1 MLMRMTSDDP
11 KYIASHLNIFFTQD
25 GEGYVRSGGTDNQDI
40 EMMDWIQ
47 AAAKN
52 IGAELCSKGG
62 EGLCDE
68 LYDNLQYGIET
79 AEGVIAY
86 LYLAVLQAIEM
97 RGRLKDIEDI
107 LGDEYD
113 LDRLRELVQADRE
126 GRCVVLPCKLHDK
139 VFFIENGYVKETE
152 VDSFRNWTSGRWKIS
167 THTDRM
173 YEHWKGYE
181 IDFSGIGKTVF
192 LSREDA
198 EKALEEMEG
207 KPDG

>member
-1 MLMRMTSDDP
+1 MRMRMTSDDP

-68 LYDNLQYGIET
+68 LYDNLQYGIEIP
-79 AEGVIAY
+79 EGVIAY
-86 LYLAVLQAIEM
+86 LYLAVLQALEM
-97 RGRLKDIEDI
+97 RGRLKDVEDI

-126 GRCVVLPCKLHDK
+126 EKCVILELKEGDPVYELYYLVKGVENPEMELK
-139 VFFIENGYVKETE
+139 VRVVGFEKSMTGQLGKSVFISY
-152 VDSFRNWTSGRWKIS
+152 
-167 THTDRM
+167 
-173 YEHWKGYE
+173 
-181 IDFSGIGKTVF
+181 
-192 LSREDA
+192 EDA
-198 EKALEEMEG
+198 EKAVEMEKNG
-207 KPDG
+207 ND

>member
-1 MLMRMTSDDP
+1 MTISEAIKMLDV
-11 KYIASHLNIFFTQD
+11 L
-25 GEGYVRSGGTDNQDI
+25 YVLD
-40 EMMDWIQ
+40 
-47 AAAKN
+47 AP
-52 IGAELCSKGG
+52 
-62 EGLCDE
+62 
-68 LYDNLQYGIET
+68 NL
-79 AEGVIAY
+79 A
-86 LYLAVLQAIEM
+86 QAINM
-97 RGRLKDIEDI
+97 AKDALREADK
-107 LGDEYD
+107 LGGF
-113 LDRLRELVQADRE
+113 DRLRELVQADRE

-139 VFFIENGYVKETE
+139 VFFIENGCVKETE
-152 VDSFRNWTSGRWKIS
+152 VDSFHNWTSGRWKIS

>member
-1 MLMRMTSDDP
+1 MRMRMTSDDP
-11 KYIASHLNIFFTQD
+11 KYIASHLNIFFTQV

-68 LYDNLQYGIET
+68 LYDNLQYGIEIP
-79 AEGVIAY
+79 EGVIAY
-86 LYLAVLQAIEM
+86 LYLAVLQAREM
-97 RGRLKDIEDI
+97 RGRLKDVEDI

-126 GRCVVLPCKLHDK
+126 EKCVILELKEGDPVYELYYLVKGVENPEMELK
-139 VFFIENGYVKETE
+139 VRVVGFEKSMTGQLGKSVFISY
-152 VDSFRNWTSGRWKIS
+152 
-167 THTDRM
+167 
-173 YEHWKGYE
+173 
-181 IDFSGIGKTVF
+181 
-192 LSREDA
+192 EDA
-198 EKALEEMEG
+198 EKAVEMEKNG
-207 KPDG
+207 ND

>member
-1 MLMRMTSDDP
+1 MTMRMRMTSDDP

-68 LYDNLQYGIET
+68 LYDNLQYGVECS
-79 AEGVIAY
+79 EGVIAY
-86 LYLAVLQAIEM
+86 LYLAVLQAMEM

-126 GRCVVLPCKLHDK
+126 EKCVILELKEGDPVYELYYLVKGVENPEMELK
-139 VFFIENGYVKETE
+139 VRVVGFEKSMTGQLGKSVFISY
-152 VDSFRNWTSGRWKIS
+152 
-167 THTDRM
+167 
-173 YEHWKGYE
+173 
-181 IDFSGIGKTVF
+181 
-192 LSREDA
+192 EDA
-198 EKALEEMEG
+198 EKAVEMEKNG
-207 KPDG
+207 ND

>member
-11 KYIASHLNIFFTQD
+11 EYIASHLNIFFTQD
-25 GEGYVRSGGTDNQDI
+25 GEGYVRSGGSDNQDI

-47 AAAKN
+47 TAAKN

-68 LYDNLQYGIET
+68 LYDNLQYGIEIP
-79 AEGVIAY
+79 EGVIAY

-113 LDRLRELVQADRE
+113 LDRLHELETADRE
-126 GRCVVLPCKLHDK
+126 GRCVVLPDGGYADKDGENALKSAMHTCFCYNNPVTRYIADAVVEKLTR
-139 VFFIENGYVKETE
+139 ESEEKE
-152 VDSFRNWTSGRWKIS
+152 R
-167 THTDRM
+167 
-173 YEHWKGYE
+173 
-181 IDFSGIGKTVF
+181 
-192 LSREDA
+192 
-198 EKALEEMEG
+198 
-207 KPDG
+207 

>member
-11 KYIASHLNIFFTQD
+11 ECIVRHFNIFFAEN
-25 GEGYVRSGGTDNQDI
+25 GKGYVRSGGADNQDI
-40 EMMDWIQ
+40 EEMTWIRE
-47 AAAKN
+47 AAKN
-52 IGAELCSKGG
+52 IGAELCSEDD

-68 LYDNLQYGIET
+68 LYDNLQYGVECS
-79 AEGVIAY
+79 EGVIAY

-139 VFFIENGYVKETE
+139 VFFIENGCVKETE
-152 VDSFRNWTSGRWKIS
+152 VDSFHNWTSGRWKIS

-198 EKALEEMEG
+198 EKALE
-207 KPDG
+207 

>member
-1 MLMRMTSDDP
+1 MRMRMTSDDP

-68 LYDNLQYGIET
+68 LYDNLQYGVECS
-79 AEGVIAY
+79 EGVIAY
-86 LYLAVLQAIEM
+86 LYLAVLQALEM
-97 RGRLKDIEDI
+97 RGRLKDVEDI

-126 GRCVVLPCKLHDK
+126 EKCVILELKEGDPVYELYYLVKGVENPEMELK
-139 VFFIENGYVKETE
+139 VRVVGFEKSMTGQLGKSVFISY
-152 VDSFRNWTSGRWKIS
+152 
-167 THTDRM
+167 
-173 YEHWKGYE
+173 
-181 IDFSGIGKTVF
+181 
-192 LSREDA
+192 EDA
-198 EKALEEMEG
+198 EKAVEMEKNG
-207 KPDG
+207 ND

>member
-1 MLMRMTSDDP
+1 MTMRMRMTSDDP

-68 LYDNLQYGIET
+68 LYDNLQYGVECS
-79 AEGVIAY
+79 EGVIAY

-126 GRCVVLPCKLHDK
+126 EKCVILELKEGDPVYELYYLVKGVENPEMELK
-139 VFFIENGYVKETE
+139 VRVVGFEKSMTGQLGKSVFISY
-152 VDSFRNWTSGRWKIS
+152 
-167 THTDRM
+167 
-173 YEHWKGYE
+173 
-181 IDFSGIGKTVF
+181 
-192 LSREDA
+192 EDA
-198 EKALEEMEG
+198 EKAVEMEKNG
-207 KPDG
+207 ND

>member
-1 MLMRMTSDDP
+1 MTMRMRMTSDDP
-11 KYIASHLNIFFTQD
+11 KYIASHLYIFFTQD

-68 LYDNLQYGIET
+68 LYDNLQYGVECS
-79 AEGVIAY
+79 EGVIAY

-126 GRCVVLPCKLHDK
+126 EKCVILELKEGDPVYELYYLVKGVENPEMELK
-139 VFFIENGYVKETE
+139 VRVVGFEKSMTGQLGKSVFISY
-152 VDSFRNWTSGRWKIS
+152 
-167 THTDRM
+167 
-173 YEHWKGYE
+173 
-181 IDFSGIGKTVF
+181 
-192 LSREDA
+192 EDA
-198 EKALEEMEG
+198 EKAVEMEKNG
-207 KPDG
+207 ND

>member
-47 AAAKN
+47 EAAEN
-52 IGAELCSKGG
+52 IYAEIWSKDDD
-62 EGLCDE
+62 GLCDE
-68 LYDNLQYGIET
+68 LYDNLQYGVECS
-79 AEGVIAY
+79 EGVIAY

-126 GRCVVLPCKLHDK
+126 EKCVILELKEGDPVYELYYLVKGVENPEMELK
-139 VFFIENGYVKETE
+139 VRVVGFEKSMTGQLGKSVFISY
-152 VDSFRNWTSGRWKIS
+152 
-167 THTDRM
+167 
-173 YEHWKGYE
+173 
-181 IDFSGIGKTVF
+181 
-192 LSREDA
+192 EDA
-198 EKALEEMEG
+198 EKAVEMEKNG
-207 KPDG
+207 ND